1 MLKTNVACRTYPH
14 MVQTLDEKIYSRRK
28 RMKISQDTLAERTGL
43 TRNCIQQME
52 CYEHLPQTNTLFE
65 LMKALKFSEEEI
77 KEFWNEYQKAYL
89 ADTELQR
96 KREEDLATIS

>member
-1 MLKTNVACRTYPH
+1 
-14 MVQTLDEKIYSRRK
+14 
-28 RMKISQDTLAERTGL
+28 MKDGIISI
-43 TRNCIQQME
+43 RNCPFPNTGQSLR
-52 CYEHLPQTNTLFE
+52 YEHLPQTNTLFE